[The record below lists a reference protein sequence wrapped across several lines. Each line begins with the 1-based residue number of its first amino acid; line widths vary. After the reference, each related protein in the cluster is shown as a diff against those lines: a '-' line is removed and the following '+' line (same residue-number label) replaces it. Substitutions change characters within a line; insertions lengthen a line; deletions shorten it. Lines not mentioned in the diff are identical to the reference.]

1 MCGIAGFWANGWT
14 AEPVESVL
22 HRMADKLRHRGPD
35 GEGYWIGGDGAP
47 ALAHR
52 RLSVL
57 DLSPAGAQPMHAC
70 SGRYVLVY
78 NGEIYNHLALRND
91 LAAAGAAPPW
101 RGHADTETLLAAIE
115 HWGIEGAL
123 DRIIGMFAFA
133 LWDARL
139 GCLHLVRDRLGEKPL
154 YYGSVGRTLVFASE
168 LKAIEAFPGF
178 PGELDRHAIA
188 AYLRFGYV
196 PAPRSIWQGIR
207 KLPPGTIL
215 SLPSAATTGDA
226 APRPYWSL
234 AATTKRRRP
243 PIGREAAA
251 DGLEHLLGEVVRSQM
266 LSDVPLGVF
275 LSGGIDS
282 SLVAALMRQHASGPV
297 RSFSIGF
304 TDPRLDE
311 SAHARAVATH
321 LGTAH
326 TEFTVT
332 SQEALEVVD
341 GLPHVYDE
349 PFADSS
355 QIPSILL
362 SRLTRAEVTV
372 ALSGDGGDEMFAG
385 YNRHIFAARLWNG
398 AARLPGSARRGLA
411 VLSSALQRLTTGQR
425 MAALKR
431 LSARSGLPL
440 TTFDRL
446 AKFGDAIGRSD
457 DFAAFY
463 DRLVATW
470 YDPGEVADLS
480 LLPRGAATLDGLAL
494 SEPVEWMMAVDTLTY
509 LPDDIMVKVDRASM
523 AASLETRAPFLDQ
536 RVVEAAWSLPLDV
549 KLCGRSGKQV
559 LKDILARH
567 VPQALIDRP
576 KQGFAIPLDEWLR
589 CELRDWASTLL
600 SAESLAGTGF
610 WRVPAITALWQRHLS
625 GTENA
630 GARLWAI
637 LQFQSWLVA
646 RA

>member
-1 MCGIAGFWANGWT
+1 MCGIAGFWVDGWAGQP
-14 AEPVESVL
+14 AEGVL
-22 HRMADKLRHRGPD
+22 RRMANTLRHRGPD
-35 GEGYWIGGDGAP
+35 GEGYWVGADGGP

-57 DLSPAGAQPMHAC
+57 DLSPAGAQPMHSS

-78 NGEIYNHLALRND
+78 NGEIYNHLALRD
-91 LAAAGAAPPW
+91 ELAAAGTAPPW
-101 RGHADTETLLAAIE
+101 RGHADTETLLAAVE

-123 DRIIGMFAFA
+123 DRLIGMFAFA
-133 LWDARL
+133 LWDGRL
-139 GCLHLVRDRLGEKPL
+139 RCLHLVRDRLGEKPL
-154 YYGSVGRTLVFASE
+154 YYGLVGQALVFGSE

-178 PGELDRHAIA
+178 AGELDRHAIA

-196 PAPRSIWQGIR
+196 PSPRSIWQGIR

-215 SLPSAATTGDA
+215 SLSAAAAAADA
-226 APRPYWSL
+226 TPRPYWSL

-251 DGLEHLLGEVVRSQM
+251 DGLERLLGEVVQSQM

-282 SLVAALMRQHASGPV
+282 SLVAALMQQHATKPV
-297 RSFSIGF
+297 RSFSLGF
-304 TDPRLDE
+304 ADRSLDE
-311 SAHARAVATH
+311 SAHARAVAAH

-326 TEFTVT
+326 TDFIVT
-332 SQEALEVVD
+332 PRDALDLVD

-355 QIPSILL
+355 QIPTALL
-362 SRLTRAEVTV
+362 ARLTRAEVTV

-385 YNRHIFAARLWNG
+385 YNRHIFAARLWNRVG
-398 AARLPGSARRGLA
+398 AWPRPARHGLA
-411 VLSSALQRLTTGQR
+411 ALSSAMQPLAAGQR
-425 MAALKR
+425 MAWLKR
-431 LSARSGLPL
+431 LSAASGLPV
-440 TTFDRL
+440 TAFDRL

-463 DRLVATW
+463 DRLVTTW
-470 YDPGEVADLS
+470 QDPSAVADLS
-480 LLPRGAATLDGLAL
+480 VALPGATVMEGLEL
-494 SEPVEWMMAVDTLTY
+494 SDPVEWMMAVDTLTY
-509 LPDDIMVKVDRASM
+509 LPDDIMVKVDRAAM
-523 AASLETRAPFLDQ
+523 AASLETRAPFLDR

-567 VPQALIDRP
+567 VPPALIDRP
-576 KQGFAIPLDEWLR
+576 KQGFAIPLDSWLR
-589 CELRDWASTLL
+589 HELRDWASSLL
-600 SAESLAGTGF
+600 SPESLARTGF
-610 WRVPAITALWQRHLS
+610 WRIPAITALWARHLA
-625 GTENA
+625 GAENA
-630 GARLWAI
+630 GARLWTI
-637 LQFQSWLVA
+637 LQFQSWLFA